1 MSVLLV
7 DIGNTRVKW
16 ATLLNGRVGPMK
28 AVAHKGR
35 SGEHIA
41 RHVVHAGLQL
51 AKRISKRA
59 SGARRAALRPT
70 STARGAES
78 KSAATMRSA
87 APSAI
92 ERVVVVSVAGA
103 HIDRAFAAA
112 VRRGLGVAPEFF
124 RSQRRAGGI
133 TTLYS
138 EPWRLGADRL
148 VGAIGA
154 FHLSKHRPVCVVSVG
169 TTMTLDFVDADGRH
183 RGGAI
188 TPAPNLMIDSLLWGT
203 HGIRRRARGGSGS
216 RGLFARSTR
225 SAIAEGARYA
235 VAAIADRAVFE
246 ARALTGR
253 SPVMLLTGGAA
264 PEVAR
269 LIRTRHWC
277 VPDLVLQGL
286 AVIASA
292 EPSRARSSAG
302 KSGMRA

>member
-16 ATLLNGRVGPMK
+16 ATLSNGRVGPMK

-41 RHVVHAGLQL
+41 RHVVRAGSQL
-51 AKRISKRA
+51 ARRPSKGA
-59 SGARRAALRPT
+59 S
-70 STARGAES
+70 
-78 KSAATMRSA
+78 SAV
-87 APSAI
+87 
-92 ERVVVVSVAGA
+92 ERVVVVSVAGV

-112 VRRGLGVAPEFF
+112 VRRGLDIAPEFF
-124 RSQRRAGGI
+124 RSQRRAGGV
-133 TTLYS
+133 TTMYS

-188 TPAPNLMIDSLLWGT
+188 APAPNLMIDSLLWGT

-235 VAAIADRAVFE
+235 AAAVADRAVLE

-269 LIRTRHWC
+269 LIRTRHRY

-292 EPSRARSSAG
+292 KPSRARSSAG

>member
-16 ATLLNGRVGPMK
+16 ATLSNGRVGPMK

-41 RHVVHAGLQL
+41 RHVV
-51 AKRISKRA
+51 RA
-59 SGARRAALRPT
+59 RTKLV
-70 STARGAES
+70 
-78 KSAATMRSA
+78 
-87 APSAI
+87 

-112 VRRGLGVAPEFF
+112 VSGGLGVAPEFF

-133 TTLYS
+133 TTMYS

-188 TPAPNLMIDSLLWGT
+188 VPAPNLMIDSLLWGT

-235 VAAIADRAVFE
+235 VAAVADRAVFE

-269 LIRTRHWC
+269 LIRTRHRY

-292 EPSRARSSAG
+292 EPSRARSSAR

>member
-1 MSVLLV
+1 MSILLV

-16 ATLLNGRVGPMK
+16 ATLAAGRVGRMK
-28 AVAHKGR
+28 AAPHKGWD
-35 SGEHIA
+35 GERIA
-41 RHVVHAGLQL
+41 RRVAG
-51 AKRISKRA
+51 
-59 SGARRAALRPT
+59 
-70 STARGAES
+70 
-78 KSAATMRSA
+78 AATSRRVDLRI
-87 APSAI
+87 I

-103 HIDRAFAAA
+103 RIDRAFAAEI
-112 VRRGLGVAPEFF
+112 RRRIGVAPEFF
-124 RSQRRAGGI
+124 RSRRRAGGV

-154 FHLSKHRPVCVVSVG
+154 FHLSKQRPVCVVSIG
-169 TTMTLDFVDADGRH
+169 TTMTVDFVDANGRH

-188 TPAPNLMIDSLLWGT
+188 VPAPALMIESLLWGT
-203 HGIRRRARGGSGS
+203 HGIRRRARGGRGS

-235 VAAIADRAVFE
+235 VAAIADRAVIE
-246 ARALTGR
+246 ARSLAGR
-253 SPVMLLTGGAA
+253 APRLLLTGGAA

-269 LIRTRHWC
+269 LVRARHRY

-292 EPSRARSSAG
+292 RPLRG
-302 KSGMRA
+302 